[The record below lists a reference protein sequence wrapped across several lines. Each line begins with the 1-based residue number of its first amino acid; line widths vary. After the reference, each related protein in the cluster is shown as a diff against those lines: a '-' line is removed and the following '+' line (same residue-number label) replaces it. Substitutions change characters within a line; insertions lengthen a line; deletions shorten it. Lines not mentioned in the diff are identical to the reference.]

1 MLVLSARMGRLA
13 ERIGPR
19 PLLATGPV
27 VVAAGLLLMTRIGTS
42 AYYPSTVLP
51 AALVMALGL
60 SMTVAP
66 LTSTV
71 LAAAPDRQAGVASA
85 VNNTVARAA
94 GLLAV
99 AILPGLASINQAAY
113 EHPAALSAGFHR
125 AVIIAAGLC
134 LAGAIAAGCGLR
146 SRPRATPHDGG
157 TAPHCSV
164 TTPPPPRSGQPVLPK
179 VAPA

>member
-13 ERIGPR
+13 QRIGPR
-19 PLLATGPV
+19 PLLTVGPL

-42 AYYPSTVLP
+42 ATYPTTVLP

-60 SMTVAP
+60 AITVAP

-85 VNNTVARAA
+85 VNNTVSRAA

-99 AILPGLASINQAAY
+99 AILPGLAGINQAAY
-113 EHPAALSAGFHR
+113 DHPAALSSGFHR

-134 LAGAIAAGCGLR
+134 VLGAVAAGLGLR
-146 SRPRATPHDGG
+146 SIVVPT
-157 TAPHCSV
+157 S
-164 TTPPPPRSGQPVLPK
+164 K
-179 VAPA
+179 VAQA